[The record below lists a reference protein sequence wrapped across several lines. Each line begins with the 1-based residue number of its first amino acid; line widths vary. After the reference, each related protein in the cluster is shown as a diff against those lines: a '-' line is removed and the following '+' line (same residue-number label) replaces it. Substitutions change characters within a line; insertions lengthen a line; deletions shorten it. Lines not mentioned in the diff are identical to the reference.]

1 MKTIAV
7 LFIFVIC
14 CFTYSTGGDDML
26 AKGTAAPLFELK
38 DSNGKP
44 YRLIDY
50 RDKKS
55 VVLVFYPGD
64 ATPVCTKQLCEI
76 RDDYSSFERQGAVVF
91 GINPA
96 SAESHGKFSAKHN
109 FSFPLLIDER
119 GAVAGEYGAKGPL
132 SNKRTVY
139 VIDKTGKIVFAQR
152 GTPPVA
158 DILAATGG
166 VMKED
171 AADTAR

>member
-14 CFTYSTGGDDML
+14 CFTHSTGGDDML

-38 DSNGKP
+38 DSNGKLF
-44 YRLIDY
+44 RLVDY
-50 RDKKS
+50 RDNKS

-76 RDDYSSFERQGAVVF
+76 RDDYSSFERQGAVAF

-96 SAESHGKFSAKHN
+96 SAESHGKFSAKHD
-109 FSFPLLIDER
+109 FGFPLLIDER
-119 GAVAGEYGAKGPL
+119 GAVAAAYGAKGPV

-139 VIDKTGKIVFAQR
+139 VIDKAGRIAFARR
-152 GTPPVA
+152 GTPSVA
-158 DILAATGG
+158 DILAATGESAEKG
-166 VMKED
+166 
-171 AADTAR
+171 ASDTVR